1 MLLFRQTRS
10 RVTACGSQNFF
21 GLERRK
27 ILTATPFRPRF
38 IRHWRRFSRNAANS
52 ATSAYTY
59 INFQFS
65 IKSTYMLLF
74 RQTRSRVTA
83 CGSQNFFGLERRKI
97 LTATPFRP
105 RFIRHWRRFGRN
117 AANSATSA
125 YTYIKLS
132 VSNCHLTE
140 RI

>member
-27 ILTATPFRPRF
+27 ILAATPFRPRF

-59 INFQFS
+59 I
-65 IKSTYMLLF
+65 
-74 RQTRSRVTA
+74 
-83 CGSQNFFGLERRKI
+83 
-97 LTATPFRP
+97 
-105 RFIRHWRRFGRN
+105 
-117 AANSATSA
+117 
-125 YTYIKLS
+125 KLS
-132 VSNCHLTE
+132 VVNKFYLYASVPADALPRDRLRFPKFFRLGAPKNFDRYAIPTSLHPPLAAL
-140 RI
+140 R